1 MEYFEKTINELIC
14 KNDIMSLGKKNNLYI
29 LIDTCF
35 FNLKITY
42 YEAKKS
48 YLINLDENIR
58 IVKYSKIILKKAIHF
73 GGSSIRDFKGI
84 TGKSGNFQS
93 EFKVYDRAKK
103 RCSRNNCSG
112 QISRKIISNRST
124 FICSVCQK

>member
-1 MEYFEKTINELIC
+1 MCIRDSLLLDRKLVSGLGNIYVNEILFQAKINP
-14 KNDIMSLGKKNNLYI
+14 
-29 LIDTCF
+29 F
-35 FNLKITY
+35 
-42 YEAKKS
+42 KKS
-48 YLINLDENIR
+48 YLINLDENKR
-58 IVKYSKIILKKAIHF
+58 IVKYSKIILKKAIRF

-103 RCSRNNCSG
+103 RCSRNKCSG
-112 QISRKIISNRST
+112 QIRRKIISNRST

>member
-1 MEYFEKTINELIC
+1 MGSEICIRDRINPL
-14 KNDIMSLGKKNNLYI
+14 
-29 LIDTCF
+29 
-35 FNLKITY
+35 
-42 YEAKKS
+42 KKS
-48 YLINLDENIR
+48 YLINLDENKR
-58 IVKYSKIILKKAIHF
+58 IVKYSKLILKKAIDF

-103 RCSRNNCSG
+103 KCSRNNCFG

>member
-1 MEYFEKTINELIC
+1 LLDQKLVSGLGNIYVNEILFQAKINP
-14 KNDIMSLGKKNNLYI
+14 
-29 LIDTCF
+29 F
-35 FNLKITY
+35 R
-42 YEAKKS
+42 KS
-48 YLINLDENIR
+48 FLINLDENKR

-84 TGKSGNFQS
+84 TGESGNFQS

-103 RCSRNNCSG
+103 KCSRNNCFG